1 MTIAPGAEP
10 QARQRSFNPYVG
22 PRPFQPDETLYGRDR
37 EKRELT
43 NLLIAQRIVLL
54 HAPSGAGKTSLI
66 QAGVAPRLLDEGFAP
81 TPALRVKTRA
91 PNNRA
96 VRNHYVYSVAYYLLG
111 NERSTKELAKMQFKD
126 IIEAA
131 AERAPEETPV
141 LVLDQFEDILILDP
155 TDHVNQREF
164 FRQLGDALDR
174 TGAWALFSIREDFMG
189 GLERYARY
197 VPGHLAA
204 RFRLDY
210 LERDAARV
218 AIQKPA
224 QENDVEN
231 VEFPDRAARRLVE
244 RLATMKVQRPGER
257 EDVVPTPYV
266 HPFQLQVVCQNL
278 WRTVRKQHE
287 AEKRPFESIKLR
299 DVNRADIKGAMRNYY
314 RGVVQAVARK
324 TGADEG
330 DIRDWFQRELITP
343 QRYRRQTITGP
354 SSRDVDPAL
363 VARELERLY
372 LVRSD
377 TRIESTWYE
386 LSHDRLVDAV
396 IADNE
401 AWRLPRLAPWRV
413 AAREWLRTKDP
424 DQLLRGWDLEAARRA
439 DQAEL
444 LDGEREF
451 IRESEQAEHQ
461 GVIGRMQRSLGMTY
475 RLVILEFVVIV
486 VLAALLFFNS

>member
-10 QARQRSFNPYVG
+10 QTTLNPYVG
-22 PRPFQPDETLYGRDR
+22 PRAFRPRETLYGRDR

-43 NLLIAQRIVLL
+43 DLLIAQRIVLL

-66 QAGVAPRLLDEGFAP
+66 QAGVTPRLRDEGFSP

-91 PNNRA
+91 PNNRS
-96 VRNHYVYSVAYYLLG
+96 VTNPYVYSVAYYLLG
-111 NERSTKELAKMQFKD
+111 NDRSTRELARMKFED
-126 IIEAA
+126 IIAAA
-131 AERAPEETPV
+131 AERTPDETPV

-155 TDHVNQREF
+155 SDRKNQREF
-164 FRQLGDALDR
+164 FRDLGEALDK

-210 LERDAARV
+210 LEHEAALP
-218 AIQKPA
+218 AIQRPA
-224 QENDVEN
+224 RDHGVD
-231 VEFPDRAARRLVE
+231 FPDGAARRLVE
-244 RLATMKVQRPGER
+244 RLATTKVQRPGGR
-257 EDVVPTPYV
+257 EDQVATPYV
-266 HPFQLQVVCQNL
+266 QPFQLQVVCRSL

-287 AEKRPFESIKLR
+287 AEGKPFKSIKLR
-299 DVNRADIKGAMRNYY
+299 DVDGADIEGAMRNYY
-314 RGVVQAVARK
+314 RGVVQAVAKK
-324 TGADEG
+324 TTADEG
-330 DIRDWFQRELITP
+330 DIRDWFQRELITS

-354 SSRDVDPAL
+354 SSRDVDPAV

-377 TRIESTWYE
+377 SRTESTWYE
-386 LSHDRLVDAV
+386 LSHDRLIDAV

-413 AAREWLRTKDP
+413 AARKWLKTKDP

-439 DQAEL
+439 DQTKL

-451 IRESEQAEHQ
+451 IRESEQAEHR

-475 RLVILEFVVIV
+475 RLVIFEFVVII
-486 VLAALLFFNS
+486 VLAVLLFLNG